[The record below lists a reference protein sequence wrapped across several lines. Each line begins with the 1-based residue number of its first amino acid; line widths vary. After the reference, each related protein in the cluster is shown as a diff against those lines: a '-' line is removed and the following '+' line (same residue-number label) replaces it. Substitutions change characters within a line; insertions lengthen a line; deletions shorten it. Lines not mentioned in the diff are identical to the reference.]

1 MWYHGHAP
9 IRTKA
14 GGRSVVMTVQ
24 ITRRPFTVADYAR
37 MRETGI
43 LSEDDRVEL
52 IDGEVRVMSPIG
64 PIHAAIVKRLNTLLN
79 RLLHGTV
86 ILSVQ
91 DPIQLHDYSEPQ
103 PDLAILQYR
112 DDFYA
117 QAHPVADD
125 VLLVIEV
132 SDTTVEYDRDEK
144 LPTYAHANIAEAWL
158 IDVNSFTVE
167 QYMQPRNGKYLMKQ
181 IFERGDT
188 ITAQSVAALQID
200 VDRIFE

>member
-1 MWYHGHAP
+1 
-9 IRTKA
+9 
-14 GGRSVVMTVQ
+14 
-24 ITRRPFTVADYAR
+24 

-64 PIHAAIVKRLNTLLN
+64 PIHAAIVKRLNTLLS
-79 RLLHGTV
+79 RSLHGTA

-144 LPTYAHANIAEAWL
+144 LPRYAHANIAEAWL
-158 IDVNSFTVE
+158 IDVNSFTIE
-167 QYMQPRNGKYLMKQ
+167 QHVQPRNGKYLMKQ

-188 ITAQSVAALQID
+188 ITAQSVALQID

>member
-1 MWYHGHAP
+1 
-9 IRTKA
+9 
-14 GGRSVVMTVQ
+14 MTVQ
-24 ITRRPFTVADYAR
+24 IVRRPFTVADYAR

-64 PIHAAIVKRLNTLLN
+64 PIHAAIVKRLNTLLS
-79 RLLHGTV
+79 RMLPDTV

-91 DPIQLHDYSEPQ
+91 DPIQLNDYSEPQ

-112 DDFYA
+112 ADFYA
-117 QAHPVADD
+117 HAHPVADD

-144 LPTYAHANIAEAWL
+144 LSRYANANIPEAWL
-158 IDVNSFTVE
+158 VDVNSDMVE
-167 QYMQPRNGKYLMKQ
+167 QYLQPRNGKYLVKHL
-181 IFERGDT
+181 IERGDT
-188 ITAQSVAALQID
+188 LAAHAIPALQID
-200 VDRIFE
+200 VDRICE